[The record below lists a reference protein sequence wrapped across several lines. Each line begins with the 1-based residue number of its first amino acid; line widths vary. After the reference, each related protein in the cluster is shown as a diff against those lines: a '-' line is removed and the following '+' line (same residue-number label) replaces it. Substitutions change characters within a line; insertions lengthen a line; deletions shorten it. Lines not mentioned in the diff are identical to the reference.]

1 MFDCRRHRKL
11 FDSFKMDLDGS
22 KRRYDVIIVG
32 GGMAGLS
39 AAENLSATSGGKVGR
54 VLVLEAGQR
63 LVGTASHLIVCLLAL
78 FLPE

>member
-1 MFDCRRHRKL
+1 M
-11 FDSFKMDLDGS
+11 
-22 KRRYDVIIVG
+22 IIVG

>member
-1 MFDCRRHRKL
+1 
-11 FDSFKMDLDGS
+11 MDVDGS

-39 AAENLSATSGGKVGR
+39 AAENLLATSGGEVGR

-63 LVGTASHLIVCLLAL
+63 LVGTASHFIVCLLVFFVCF
-78 FLPE
+78 FLPI

>member
-1 MFDCRRHRKL
+1 M
-11 FDSFKMDLDGS
+11 
-22 KRRYDVIIVG
+22 IIVG

-39 AAENLSATSGGKVGR
+39 AAENLLATSGGKAGR

-63 LVGTASHLIVCLLAL
+63 LVGTATNLLVCLLAL

>member
-1 MFDCRRHRKL
+1 M
-11 FDSFKMDLDGS
+11 
-22 KRRYDVIIVG
+22 IIVG

-39 AAENLSATSGGKVGR
+39 AAENLLATSGGKVGR

-63 LVGTASHLIVCLLAL
+63 LVGTATNLLVCLLAL

>member
-1 MFDCRRHRKL
+1 M
-11 FDSFKMDLDGS
+11 
-22 KRRYDVIIVG
+22 IIVG

-39 AAENLSATSGGKVGR
+39 AAENLLVTSGGKVGR

-63 LVGTASHLIVCLLAL
+63 LVGTAYHLIVCLLAL